1 MRIAIV
7 PVKDLSRAKER
18 LSPVL
23 SQSDRTNLA
32 YLMLEDV
39 LAALKGSRLLTKLFM
54 VTSDGPAT
62 ELAASLDVE
71 VIKEAKQ
78 ESESS
83 SIDYSSKICKEL
95 GADSVLVVPGD
106 VPLIRPEDVDYILER
121 ERPYSSAILV
131 PARDGLGTNAI
142 LRRPPDAFPS
152 RFGYDSFNKHVAEAK
167 KRGIQFD
174 VYHMPRIALDIDEP
188 KDLSLFLAQKSDT
201 KTYVELAK
209 IGKVEQSGKIVN

>member
-39 LAALKGSRLLTKLFM
+39 LAALKGSKLLTKIFM
-54 VTSDGPAT
+54 VTSDGLAT
-62 ELAASLDVE
+62 ELASSLGIE

-83 SIDYSSKICKEL
+83 SIDHSSKVCKGL
-95 GADSVLVVPGD
+95 GASSVLVIPGD

-121 ERPYSSAILV
+121 EKPYPSAILV
-131 PARDGLGTNAI
+131 PARDWLGTNAM
-142 LRRPPDAFPS
+142 LKRPADAFPS
-152 RFGYDSFNKHVAEAK
+152 RFGYDSFNKHIAEAK

-174 VYHMPRIALDIDEP
+174 IYHIPRIALDIDEP
-188 KDLSLFLAQKSDT
+188 KDLTLFLAQKSDT
-201 KTYVELAK
+201 KTYIELARM
-209 IGKVEQSGKIVN
+209 GYEQQARRSTT

>member
-1 MRIAIV
+1 MRIGIV

-23 SQSDRTNLA
+23 SQSDRTRLA

-39 LAALKGSRLLTKLFM
+39 LSALKGSKLLTKLFM
-54 VTSDGPAT
+54 VTSDGLAT
-62 ELAASLDVE
+62 KLAASLDIE

-83 SIDYSSKICKEL
+83 SIDYSSKVCMGL
-95 GADSVLVVPGD
+95 GAESVLVIPGD

-121 ERPYSSAILV
+121 EKPYASAILV

-152 RFGYDSFNKHVAEAK
+152 RFGYDSFKKHIAEAK
-167 KRGIQFD
+167 SRGIQFD
-174 VYHMPRIALDIDEP
+174 IYHMPRIALDIDEP
-188 KDLSLFLAQKSDT
+188 KDLTLFLAQKSDT
-201 KTYVELAK
+201 KTHVELAK
-209 IGKVEQSGKIVN
+209 IGNVEQPGKILN

>member
-23 SQSDRTNLA
+23 SQSDRTKLA
-32 YLMLEDV
+32 NIMLEDV
-39 LAALKGSRLLTKLFM
+39 LTAVKGSKLLTKLFV
-54 VTSDGPAT
+54 VTSDG
-62 ELAASLDVE
+62 LAIDLASSLDIE

-83 SIDYSSKICKEL
+83 SIDYSSNVCKDL
-95 GADSVLVVPGD
+95 GAGSVLVIPGD

-121 ERPYSSAILV
+121 EKPRPSAILV

-152 RFGYDSFNKHVAEAK
+152 RFGYDSFNKHIEEAK
-167 KRGIQFD
+167 KRGIEFD
-174 VYHMPRIALDIDEP
+174 IYHLPRIALDIDEP
-188 KDLSLFLAQKSDT
+188 KDLNLFLAEKSDT
-201 KTYVELAK
+201 RTYDELRRMK
-209 IGKVEQSGKIVN
+209 HIQQPQRSIT